1 MKKEYNKLVRDKI
14 PNIIIGKSYPF
25 KARKCTDDEFPI
37 ELGNKLIEESNEVK
51 EAINEYLTS
60 EEKDN
65 SEIKTKLLNNIIE
78 ELADLKEVEYTIQR
92 LLYLSTEDINT
103 TSNLKRGK
111 RGAFEDRIFLEWV
124 EEPDVEGENNGD

>member
-1 MKKEYNKLVRDKI
+1 MKKEFNKLVRDKV

-51 EAINEYLTS
+51 EAINKYLTS

-65 SEIKTKLLNNIIE
+65 PEVKEKLLNNIIE
-78 ELADLKEVEYTIQR
+78 ELVDLKEVEATIQK
-92 LLYLSTEDINT
+92 LFYISADSINT
-103 TSNLKRGK
+103 VANLKRGSK
-111 RGAFEDRIFLEWV
+111 GSFEDKIFLEWV
-124 EEPDVEGENNGD
+124 EKPDDN

>member
-37 ELGNKLIEESNEVK
+37 ELGNKLIEESTEVK